1 MAKLFSIIH
10 SLDSNIQLPF
20 NTHIL
25 FITNLFLFSINS
37 YFTSS
42 IPINP
47 TGDNKYL
54 PSDEPN
60 ITNLM
65 VSHYDCEKKITF
77 ANLTFSMLNN
87 VPKLPLTYNM
97 QRFKPEF
104 MFEQKLNVFALSNA
118 RHMLK
123 KKEKFAFKVTLNID
137 VLIELFGT
145 IIPCHY
151 QIHLILLNVKI

>member
-1 MAKLFSIIH
+1 MIVK
-10 SLDSNIQLPF
+10 N
-20 NTHIL
+20 N
-25 FITNLFLFSINS
+25 
-37 YFTSS
+37 
-42 IPINP
+42 
-47 TGDNKYL
+47 
-54 PSDEPN
+54 
-60 ITNLM
+60 
-65 VSHYDCEKKITF
+65 ITF

-97 QRFKPEF
+97 QIFKPEF

-123 KKEKFAFKVTLNID
+123 KKEKFAFKVMLNID

-151 QIHLILLNVKI
+151 QLHLILLIVKILLDTLMELITKYKTTLTITKLLHF